1 MNENVK
7 KMSAITVA
15 GYKRQ
20 LKFVAETET
29 KIIISYRS
37 LQFKLGI
44 QMVYVPRFVNARAP
58 FSYEYLAT
66 TKFMTSVRF
75 NETNYIAGSANGIE
89 IYFVAHV
96 KLWPD
101 C

>member
-1 MNENVK
+1 
-7 KMSAITVA
+7 MSTIAVA
-15 GYKRQ
+15 GYKKQ

-44 QMVYVPRFVNARAP
+44 QMVNVPRFVNARAP

-75 NETNYIAGSANGIE
+75 NETNYIAESANGIE
-89 IYFVAHV
+89 LCFVAHV

>member
-1 MNENVK
+1 
-7 KMSAITVA
+7 MSTITVA
-15 GYKRQ
+15 GYKKQ

-44 QMVYVPRFVNARAP
+44 QMVNVPRFVNARAP

-66 TKFMTSVRF
+66 SEFMTSVRF
-75 NETNYIAGSANGIE
+75 NESRERKRDRTLCRGTCQTMARLLNGMFE
-89 IYFVAHV
+89 F
-96 KLWPD
+96 
-101 C
+101 